1 MANIYVSC
9 QGSRGSVHR
18 LGGSYGRTI
27 AATYQGAVEVTLYR
41 KTKGKGKKAVDTY
54 CARIELI
61 KWGSSYGN
69 GVAAVLY
76 DGPVNDPKAAKLYPG
91 LKSWKAKA

>member
-9 QGSRGSVHR
+9 QGSRGAVHR

-27 AATYQGAVEVTLYR
+27 AATYQGAVDVTLYR

-54 CARIELI
+54 CARISLTT
-61 KWGSSYGN
+61 WQGQ
-69 GVAAVLY
+69 GVDAVLY
-76 DGPVNDPKAAKLYPG
+76 DGPVNNPKAAKLYPG